1 MLCSRV
7 VFLLSCSLL
16 SSSLPFLLGELAA
29 EHENV
34 GLGLVDHVV
43 HPPDGLLH
51 AELAPLI
58 LVHQHVAGDVAAVLL
73 REDDVAVLVLV
84 VEILL
89 RVEDLRLHLG
99 EEHAGLL
106 ALEGVGQREVVGAL
120 GGGGHDDGVG
130 IGFGW
135 CEFTLKMCVVI

>member
-1 MLCSRV
+1 MRLNV
-7 VFLLSCSLL
+7 VDNPYLPFSERFRINTAMFLRTALNRSHRSP
-16 SSSLPFLLGELAA
+16 PFLLGELAA
-29 EHENV
+29 EHEDV

-106 ALEGVGQREVVGAL
+106 AL
-120 GGGGHDDGVG
+120 
-130 IGFGW
+130 
-135 CEFTLKMCVVI
+135 